1 MCVFSNNLMNRNLS
15 MILVGVEEH
24 KEPESKGAPIRP
36 ILGYDESQIET
47 VENSLKSLI
56 GFIKPK
62 LNYAMTHAEIDGGFF
77 VIFAFSNNNIG
88 PYEVLKKAEKDKT
101 INLKRGRYVRVE
113 RDSRLASIKEEFE
126 LLKKFSDCHFTE
138 AYSNVATIDDLDVY
152 YIREYLNASTD
163 RENTKNLFKQDMAEH
178 MGAC

>member
-1 MCVFSNNLMNRNLS
+1 MNSDDIKKIALQYLRECKLESDCIEYKKSHLQRDSILKTMCAFSNNLMNRNLS

-24 KEPESKGAPIRP
+24 KEPESKGTPIRP

-62 LNYAMTHAEIDGGFF
+62 VNYTMTHAEIDGRFF

-88 PYEVLKKAEKDKT
+88 PYEVL
-101 INLKRGRYVRVE
+101 
-113 RDSRLASIKEEFE
+113 E
-126 LLKKFSDCHFTE
+126 LSLIH
-138 AYSNVATIDDLDVY
+138 I
-152 YIREYLNASTD
+152 
-163 RENTKNLFKQDMAEH
+163 
-178 MGAC
+178 